1 MSLGLLVYGDNHLVL
16 RGPRPAQAEAREIVA
31 HFGLSLA
38 QIRPQPD
45 RSGEFRKWRI
55 SLREFR
61 EELAWAVVLP
71 AGTTISPAVRQ
82 LLDELVA
89 RGVII
94 DWVIDWLE
102 ENSCVV

>member
-1 MSLGLLVYGDNHLVL
+1 MSLGLLVCGDNHLVL
-16 RGPRPAQAEAREIVA
+16 RGPRPAQAEAHAIVA

-38 QIRPQPD
+38 QIRPPPD
-45 RSGEFRKWRI
+45 RSGEFREWRI

-71 AGTTISPAVRQ
+71 AGTALSPAVRQ
-82 LLDELVA
+82 LLDELAA
-89 RGVII
+89 REIGI
-94 DWVIDWLE
+94 DGLE

>member
-16 RGPRPAQAEAREIVA
+16 RGPRPAQAEAWAMAA

-38 QIRPQPD
+38 QIRPQLD
-45 RSGEFRKWRI
+45 RSGEFREWRV

-71 AGTTISPAVRQ
+71 AGNALSQAVRQ
-82 LLDELVA
+82 LLDELAA
-89 RGVII
+89 RGILI
-94 DWVIDWLE
+94 DWFKEI
-102 ENSCVV
+102 SCIA

>member
-45 RSGEFRKWRI
+45 RSGEFREWRI

-71 AGTTISPAVRQ
+71 AGTALSPAVRQ
-82 LLDELVA
+82 LLDELAA
-89 RGVII
+89 REIG
-94 DWVIDWLE
+94 IDWLE

>member
-16 RGPRPAQAEAREIVA
+16 RGPRPAQSEVREIVA

-38 QIRPQPD
+38 QIRPPLD
-45 RSGEFRKWRI
+45 RSGEFREWRV

-71 AGTTISPAVRQ
+71 ADSTVSPAVRQ
-82 LLDELVA
+82 LLDELAA
-89 RGVII
+89 REIG
-94 DWVIDWLE
+94 IDWLE

>member
-16 RGPRPAQAEAREIVA
+16 RGPRPAQAEAQEIVA

-38 QIRPQPD
+38 QIRPPLD
-45 RSGEFRKWRI
+45 RSGEFRGWRI

-71 AGTTISPAVRQ
+71 AGTALSPAVRQ
-82 LLDELVA
+82 LLDELAA
-89 RGVII
+89 REIG
-94 DWVIDWLE
+94 IDWLE

>member
-71 AGTTISPAVRQ
+71 AGTALSPAVRQ
-82 LLDELVA
+82 LLDELAA
-89 RGVII
+89 REIG
-94 DWVIDWLE
+94 IDWLE

>member
-16 RGPRPAQAEAREIVA
+16 RGPRPAQAEAQEIVA
-31 HFGLSLA
+31 NFGLSLA
-38 QIRPQPD
+38 QIRPQLD
-45 RSGEFRKWRI
+45 RSGEFREWRI

-71 AGTTISPAVRQ
+71 AGTALSPAVRQ
-82 LLDELVA
+82 LLDELAA
-89 RGVII
+89 REIG
-94 DWVIDWLE
+94 IDWLE

>member
-16 RGPRPAQAEAREIVA
+16 RGPRPAQAEAQEIVA

-38 QIRPQPD
+38 QIRPQLD
-45 RSGEFRKWRI
+45 RSGEFREWRI

-71 AGTTISPAVRQ
+71 AGTALSPAVRQ
-82 LLDELVA
+82 LLDELAA
-89 RGVII
+89 REIG
-94 DWVIDWLE
+94 IDWLE

>member
-16 RGPRPAQAEAREIVA
+16 RGPRPAQAEAQAIAA

-38 QIRPQPD
+38 QIRPPLD
-45 RSGEFRKWRI
+45 RSGEFREWRI

-71 AGTTISPAVRQ
+71 AGTALSPAVRQ

-94 DWVIDWLE
+94 DRLE

>member
-16 RGPRPAQAEAREIVA
+16 RGPRPAQAEAQEIAA

-38 QIRPQPD
+38 QIRPRLD
-45 RSGEFRKWRI
+45 RSGEFREWRV

-71 AGTTISPAVRQ
+71 AGTARSPAVRQ
-82 LLDELVA
+82 LLDELAA
-89 RGVII
+89 RNIA
-94 DWVIDWLE
+94 IDWLE
-102 ENSCVV
+102 EISCVV

>member
-16 RGPRPAQAEAREIVA
+16 RGPRPAQSEAHEIVA

-71 AGTTISPAVRQ
+71 AGTALSPAVRQ
-82 LLDELVA
+82 LLDELAA
-89 RGVII
+89 REIG
-94 DWVIDWLE
+94 IDWLE

>member
-16 RGPRPAQAEAREIVA
+16 RGPRPAQAEAQQIVA

-38 QIRPQPD
+38 QIRAQPD
-45 RSGEFRKWRI
+45 RSGEFRDWRV

-71 AGTTISPAVRQ
+71 AGTTVSPAVRQ
-82 LLDELVA
+82 LLDELAA
-89 RGVII
+89 REI
-94 DWVIDWLE
+94 VIDWLE

>member
-16 RGPRPAQAEAREIVA
+16 RGPRPAQAQAWAMTA

-38 QIRPQPD
+38 QIRPLD
-45 RSGEFRKWRI
+45 RSGEFREWCI

-71 AGTTISPAVRQ
+71 AGTAVSPAVRQ
-82 LLDELVA
+82 LLNELAA
-89 RGVII
+89 RDI
-94 DWVIDWLE
+94 VIDWLQE
-102 ENSCVV
+102 ISCVV

>member
-16 RGPRPAQAEAREIVA
+16 RGPRPAQAEAQEIVA

-45 RSGEFRKWRI
+45 RSGEFREWRI

-71 AGTTISPAVRQ
+71 AGTALSPAVRQ
-82 LLDELVA
+82 LLDELAA
-89 RGVII
+89 REIG
-94 DWVIDWLE
+94 IDWLE